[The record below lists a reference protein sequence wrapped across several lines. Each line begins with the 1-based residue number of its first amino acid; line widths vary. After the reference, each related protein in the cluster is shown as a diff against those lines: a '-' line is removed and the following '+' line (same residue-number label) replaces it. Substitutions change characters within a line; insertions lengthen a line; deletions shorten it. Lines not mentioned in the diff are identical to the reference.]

1 MFRLSLF
8 RLEDTMKRRAFF
20 LTVLMTCLLCGC
32 GQTSTSAES
41 ASQQEKP
48 EYELSVESNIGQEDC
63 SICGNGGG
71 SLMSYYGKKDSIG
84 IIHLNDLSISDTEVR
99 VFDDDGNEVFGQS
112 GVSTKLNSYGDGY
125 GSVMVTGM
133 QSRGYSNANI
143 YYKAKDQVDFDNLKD
158 SLCQT
163 CLDKVVE
170 FYVDQKNH
178 GDDSRLGT
186 TGYCLVDFSTR
197 ELYTL
202 SDPYRGYMIRDYYVR
217 YDMEES
223 ATAED
228 NYIDLLIF
236 YAPERAE
243 Q

>member
-1 MFRLSLF
+1 
-8 RLEDTMKRRAFF
+8 MKRRAFF
-20 LTVLMTCLLCGC
+20 LTVLITCLLSGC
-32 GQTSTSAES
+32 GQSSASAES
-41 ASQQEKP
+41 APQQEKP

-63 SICGNGGG
+63 SICGNGGD
-71 SLMSYYGKKDSIG
+71 SLMPYYSKKDSIG

-99 VFDDDGNEVFGQS
+99 AYDDDGNEVFDQS
-112 GVSTKLNSYGDGY
+112 GTSTKLNSYGDGY

-133 QSRGYSNANI
+133 LSRGYSNANI
-143 YYKAKDQVDFDNLKD
+143 YYKAKDEVDFDILKN

-163 CLDKVVE
+163 CLDKVVG
-170 FYVDQKNH
+170 FYTDQKNH

-223 ATAED
+223 ASAED
-228 NYIDLLIF
+228 KYIDLLIF
-236 YAPERAE
+236 YAPERSE